1 VDNVLMFCASR
12 SVRIA
17 AALIFCAVAAPAC
30 SKVQA
35 RTPAADPVEPPA
47 LATPEP
53 PSRLK
58 VPVPVDPPA
67 AAGSTT
73 EKPPVPAGR
82 GKPPAATPPAG
93 SSSTVLPPTP
103 PEPATS
109 PVIQASADV
118 EQKARDRL
126 RQAQADLKRVQVT
139 GLSADAKEQYNSAQ
153 RFARMAD
160 DALRAKNF
168 VYALYCADKGA
179 TLASLLVKAGGR
191 APIA

>member
-1 VDNVLMFCASR
+1 MFRAGR
-12 SVRIA
+12 SVSVA
-17 AALIFCAVAAPAC
+17 AALLFCVVAAPAC

-35 RTPAADPVEPPA
+35 RTPAADPVEPPM

-58 VPVPVDPPA
+58 LPVPVDPPA
-67 AAGSTT
+67 AAGSTA

-93 SSSTVLPPTP
+93 SSSTVPPPTP

-109 PVIQASADV
+109 PVIQAGPDV

-126 RQAQADLKRVQVT
+126 RQAQNDLKRVQRAS
-139 GLSADAKEQYNSAQ
+139 LSADAKEQYDSAE

-168 VYALYCADKGA
+168 VYAGYCADKAA

-191 APIA
+191 VPHA